1 MNIRLLL
8 PLIIVVDIAFLLYGV
23 KTISISY
30 HEAVIFFDEKNFIHY
45 IAKFSTLIFGQNDFA
60 LRLPFM
66 LFHIGSIILM
76 YKISAFYLKNQTD
89 RVINLIVFIML
100 PGVTSAA
107 ILVNSATVVIFF
119 TLLFVYLFLNKKENL
134 YSLLLPLLLFIDD
147 SFLTLY
153 LALFVYGLFKREL
166 FITIF
171 SFMLILVSLYV
182 YGFDLTSDAKVYF
195 FNVFA
200 IYGLI
205 FSPFLFL
212 YFFYVLYRILIKE
225 SKSLIWYISFVA
237 LVFSILLSTIK
248 MVLIEDFAPFVVIAV
263 PLMLS
268 MFLKSY
274 RIRLPELRQWYK
286 FYFAFIFGSLIL
298 IFFFTYLNKYLYLFI
313 ENPSKHVAYKYHIAK
328 ELAKELKKDGINGI
342 KIDDKMQKRLKFY
355 GIYEGDKYK
364 ISNKKETKNI
374 KSVTISYFGRAIKSF
389 YVSNLHKSEKFFE
402 KNN

>member
-30 HEAVIFFDEKNFIHY
+30 HEAVIFFDEKSFIHY
-45 IAKFSTLIFGQNDFA
+45 IANFSTLLFGQNDFA
-60 LRLPFM
+60 LRFPFM
-66 LFHIGSIILM
+66 LFHIGSIVLM
-76 YKISAFYLKNQTD
+76 YKISAFYLKKQTD
-89 RVINLIVFIML
+89 RIISLLAFIML

-134 YSLLLPLLLFIDD
+134 YSFLLPLLIFIDD
-147 SFLTLY
+147 SFLTLF
-153 LALFVYGLFKREL
+153 LALFFYGLFKKEL

-182 YGFDLTSDAKVYF
+182 YGFDLTNDPKVYF

-200 IYGLI
+200 IYALI

-212 YFFYVLYRILIKE
+212 YFFYILYRIFLKE
-225 SKSLIWYISFVA
+225 TKSLIWYISFVA
-237 LVFSILLSTIK
+237 LVFSIVLSTRK
-248 MVLIEDFAPFVVIAV
+248 MVLIEDFAPFVVISI
-263 PLMLS
+263 PLMFS

-274 RIRLPELRQWYK
+274 RIRLPELRHWHK
-286 FYFAFIFGSLIL
+286 FFFAFIFGSLIL

-313 ENPSKHVAYKYHIAK
+313 DNPSKHVAYKYHIAK
-328 ELAKELKKDGINGI
+328 ELAKELREDGINEI
-342 KIDDKMQKRLKFY
+342 QTDDKMQKRLKFY
-355 GIYEGDKYK
+355 GIYKGDKYK
-364 ISNKKETKNI
+364 ISNKKEANNI
-374 KSVTISYFGRAIKSF
+374 KSVTISYFGREIKTF
-389 YVSNLHKSEKFFE
+389 YVSNLPNE
-402 KNN
+402 